1 MGAQQ
6 CRSRHQGY
14 PAAVDLAEAWRV
26 LGLGVTTDAGAVRGR
41 YLQRL
46 VEVHPDR
53 SSSPDAND
61 ETVELNAAYRVVID
75 WISASTR
82 FPGDV
87 AGFGGRHA
95 RPRGAPTDGT
105 GDGAASGEPPGW
117 RRRDDG
123 RSPASSAF
131 FVPISMIDGDTIAV
145 GAPAAE
151 TYYLLTEAS
160 HDLGEIAHYDPSSS
174 MLSIIVEF
182 VDEPVCQILCVL
194 QGRATG
200 VTEIF
205 VSLESLDSTPAP
217 PIDAV
222 TRLFMEAMISV
233 SHRA

>member
-1 MGAQQ
+1 
-6 CRSRHQGY
+6 
-14 PAAVDLAEAWRV
+14 
-26 LGLGVTTDAGAVRGR
+26 
-41 YLQRL
+41 
-46 VEVHPDR
+46 
-53 SSSPDAND
+53 
-61 ETVELNAAYRVVID
+61 
-75 WISASTR
+75 
-82 FPGDV
+82 
-87 AGFGGRHA
+87 
-95 RPRGAPTDGT
+95 
-105 GDGAASGEPPGW
+105 
-117 RRRDDG
+117 
-123 RSPASSAF
+123 
-131 FVPISMIDGDTIAV
+131 MIDGDTIAV